1 MPVREDKMTPFDVVW
16 TDDQMAVLKR
26 RIADCPLPPSPPGA
40 GWSLGCDPDFLD
52 RFRNYW
58 LAEYDWQ
65 SAMGDL
71 NRYPQ
76 YLAEVDGLQIHFV
89 HVTGEGD
96 GNRPLLLTHGW
107 PGSYYEF
114 WGVIDRLAF
123 PSRHGGHARDAFEL
137 VIPSLPGYAFSGK
150 PVSTIVPKA
159 TAALWNK
166 LMTDGI
172 GRAAGWERVC
182 RGR

>member
-1 MPVREDKMTPFDVVW
+1 MRSSDWSSDV
-16 TDDQMAVLKR
+16 
-26 RIADCPLPPSPPGA
+26 CS
-40 GWSLGCDPDFLD
+40 S
-52 RFRNYW
+52 
-58 LAEYDWQ
+58 
-65 SAMGDL
+65 DL
-71 NRYPQ
+71 
-76 YLAEVDGLQIHFV
+76 
-89 HVTGEGD
+89 GEGD